1 MQKDCIWRCTMKEKL
16 NTLAFGT
23 AAGIVAA
30 LSMLVLSL
38 AGKLGIYT
46 GAVEMMS
53 QWHMFYSLT
62 PLGIFTGMAEA
73 GIISFVFFALFAWV
87 YKLLA

>member
-1 MQKDCIWRCTMKEKL
+1 MDGKM
-16 NTLAFGT
+16 NTLAFGLAAAIT
-23 AAGIVAA
+23 AAF
-30 LSMLVLSL
+30 SMLVLSL
-38 AGKLGIYT
+38 AGKLGIYA

-62 PLGIFTGMAEA
+62 PFGIITGMAEA
-73 GIISFVFFALFAWV
+73 GIISFVFFTLFAWV

>member
-1 MQKDCIWRCTMKEKL
+1 MKDKL
-16 NTLAFGT
+16 NILAFGN
-23 AAGIVAA
+23 AAAIVAA

-62 PLGIFTGMAEA
+62 PLGIITGMAEA
-73 GIISFVFFALFAWV
+73 SIISFVFFTLFAWV

>member
-1 MQKDCIWRCTMKEKL
+1 MNGKL

-23 AAGIVAA
+23 TAAIVAA
-30 LSMLVLSL
+30 FSMLVLSV
-38 AGKLGIYT
+38 AGKIGIYI

-62 PLGIFTGMAEA
+62 LPVIIIGMIEA
-73 GIISFVFFALFAWV
+73 AIISFVFFVLFAWV
-87 YKLLA
+87 YNMLAGRATTQ

>member
-1 MQKDCIWRCTMKEKL
+1 MNGKI
-16 NTLAFGT
+16 NTFAFGIAAAIT
-23 AAGIVAA
+23 AAF
-30 LSMLVLSL
+30 SMLVLSV
-38 AGKLGIYT
+38 AGKLGVYT

-62 PLGIFTGMAEA
+62 PLGIFSGMVEA
-73 GIISFVFFALFAWV
+73 AIISFVFFTLFAWI

>member
-1 MQKDCIWRCTMKEKL
+1 MKDKL
-16 NTLAFGT
+16 NTIAFGT
-23 AAGIVAA
+23 AAAIIAA
-30 LSMLVLSL
+30 FSMLVLSI

-62 PLGIFTGMAEA
+62 LIGIITGMLEA
-73 GIISFVFFALFAWV
+73 AIISFVFFALFAWV
-87 YKLLA
+87 YTKLA

>member
-1 MQKDCIWRCTMKEKL
+1 MNGKM
-16 NTLAFGT
+16 NTLAFGLAAAIT
-23 AAGIVAA
+23 AAF
-30 LSMLVLSL
+30 SMLVLSV
-38 AGKLGIYT
+38 AGKLGVYT

-62 PLGIFTGMAEA
+62 PLGIITGMAEA
-73 GIISFVFFALFAWV
+73 AIISFVFFTLFAWI